1 MKTNMMISNV
11 YLEANLV
18 KIEIYNEE
26 KRKNFINNY
35 ITELKNKYPEFNFI
49 ILENKYTIE
58 LNNKKYKI
66 FNINNIKK
74 DNEIETIAIV
84 NNYSIENIRGN
95 FKYKISLDNF
105 FSPTSINCLYFN
117 SNKINI
123 KPNDIVKIKGIVK
136 EIPLNED
143 NRYLAHYIELDSVEI
158 IKKENTNIFEQ
169 YKTKRNVLTMQS
181 KLSNGFIDKFMIDR
195 YDNKIENYCFTDY
208 NTLNFLEK
216 DNNPLCLKCYF
227 EAYNNKK
234 YSIYLFVNAYDEEID
249 YEEQKIKVNPAIRA
263 LNEMISNCKYYKD
276 KYVIDYD
283 TLIKYK
289 DLFLLGSLD
298 NEGLVFQALL
308 DNDYNLLAQYIDMFN
323 ILGIEP
329 LGNLKHI
336 QKEGRLNSGL
346 NNLKKLNNKIKKIGI
361 LKGIPTIFADNPI
374 VINKEDR
381 EIAREYIINER
392 IKDEKNKNNIILS
405 LRKDI
410 NIDEISFVRSIPEI
424 IEELKL
430 QGFNLKD
437 IQNIIFNEIV
447 FYSSL
452 IKKDNITIIPDIAFL
467 EKSMKQN
474 KQLKESLLQSIHKE
488 HKVGKYAER
497 LNKEFKIITDKKYA
511 KIFLAALAVIKL
523 SKEYK
528 HPVSERGTASNML
541 ITHELGISS
550 IDPVEYNLDYRMF
563 LGEHAEKMPDIDINV
578 SKTIIKEVI
587 DEMKKY
593 FNNTIKASIT
603 TKAKELYIKQFLN
616 RINSHVELEYA
627 SNLLSNKYLRL
638 QEHNSGIMLLPE
650 KIDIN
655 YIFPRVKY
663 NDEYICGYPYE
674 FLENNIPKIDI
685 LSKNDL
691 DILKD
696 IELLIPLNQIDLN
709 SNEIY
714 ELITTNNKNISEL
727 NTDYAK
733 KIIDVI
739 NPKCFNDLVKIQG
752 LLHGRG
758 VFSSAQYSKKNNL
771 FIISSRED
779 LLKLLNHF
787 KINNSFTIMEMIRK
801 GKYNKLNEEQNKE
814 IIEKIPQE
822 YINIISKIEY
832 LFPKSHAIAYAKQ
845 ACYSAYYQ
853 IHKKEIEKIKE
864 DIKVIGED
872 NGISIEE
879 MEEFLTED

>member
-1 MKTNMMISNV
+1 MNTMISNV

-35 ITELKNKYPEFNFI
+35 LPELKNKYPEFYFI
-49 ILENKYTIE
+49 ILENKHTVE
-58 LNNKKYKI
+58 FNDKKYKI
-66 FNINNIKK
+66 FNMNTIKK
-74 DNEIETIAIV
+74 DTEIETIAII
-84 NNYSIENIRGN
+84 NNYSIENIREN
-95 FKYKISLDNF
+95 YKYKISLDNF
-105 FSPTSINCLYFN
+105 FSPTSIKCIFFN
-117 SNKINI
+117 SNKLEF
-123 KPNDIVKIKGIVK
+123 KPNDIVKVKGIVK

-143 NRYLAHYIELDSVEI
+143 DRYIRYYIDIEQIEI
-158 IKKENTNIFEQ
+158 IQKENINVFEK
-169 YKTKRNVLTMQS
+169 YKTKRNVLTMHS
-181 KLSNGFIDKFMIDR
+181 KLSNGFIDKLMIDR
-195 YDNKIENYCFTDY
+195 FNNKIENYCFADY

-216 DNNPLCLKCYF
+216 NNNPLCLKCYF
-227 EAYNNKK
+227 VAYNNKK
-234 YSIYLFVNAYDEEID
+234 YSIYLFLNEYDQELE

-263 LNEMISNCKYYKD
+263 LNEMISNCNYYKD
-276 KYVIDYD
+276 RFVIDYD
-283 TLIKYK
+283 TLMKYK
-289 DLFLLGSLD
+289 DLFLFGSLD

-308 DNDYNLLAQYIDMFN
+308 DNDYDLLAQYVDMFS

-329 LGNLKHI
+329 LGNLKRV
-336 QKEGRLNSGL
+336 QKEGRINSGL
-346 NNLKKLNNKIKKIGI
+346 NNLKKINNKINKIGI

-381 EIAREYIINER
+381 EIVKEYIINEM
-392 IKDEKNKNNIILS
+392 IKDEKNKSNIITS
-405 LRKDI
+405 LRK
-410 NIDEISFVRSIPEI
+410 NIDIEEISFVRSIPEI

-430 QGFNLKD
+430 QGFKLKD
-437 IQNIIFNEIV
+437 IQNIILNEIV

-452 IKKDNITIIPDIAFL
+452 IKKEQITIIPSIAFL
-467 EKSMKQN
+467 EKSMKIN
-474 KQLKESLLQSIHKE
+474 NQLKASLLQNIKQE
-488 HKVGKYAER
+488 HKIGKYADR
-497 LNKEFKIITDKKYA
+497 LNKEFKIIIDKKYA

-528 HPVSERGTASNML
+528 YPISERGTASNML

-550 IDPVEYNLDYRMF
+550 IDPIEYKLDYRMF
-563 LGEHAEKMPDIDINV
+563 LGEHGEKMPDIDINV
-578 SKTIIKEVI
+578 SKTIIKEVV

-593 FNNTIKASIT
+593 FSNTIKASII
-603 TKAKELYIKQFLN
+603 TKAKDLYIKQFLN
-616 RINSHVELEYA
+616 RINSNVDLEYA
-627 SNLLSNKYLRL
+627 SNLLYNKYLRL
-638 QEHNSGIMLLPE
+638 QEHNSGIMLLPD
-650 KIDIN
+650 KIDTN
-655 YIFPRVKY
+655 YIFPKIKY
-663 NDEYICGYPYE
+663 NNEYICGYPYE

-696 IELLIPLNQIDLN
+696 IELLTPLKEIDLN
-709 SNEIY
+709 SPELY
-714 ELITTNNKNISEL
+714 ELISTNNENISEL

-733 KIIDVI
+733 KIIDI
-739 NPKCFNDLVKIQG
+739 IKPKSFDDLIKIQG

-758 VFSSAQYSKKNNL
+758 VFSSAQYSKRNNL

-801 GKYNKLNEEQNKE
+801 GKYNQLDKEQNKE
-814 IIEKIPQE
+814 IVEKIPQH
-822 YINIISKIEY
+822 YINIISKIQY

-853 IHKKEIEKIKE
+853 LHKKEIEKLKE
-864 DIKVIGED
+864 DIKIIGED
-872 NGISIEE
+872 DGISIEE